1 MRLYERKVLGG
12 TESPAES
19 AHAVLL
25 YPMMLK
31 VELVK
36 YPIEMEIVN
45 NLVIFMIYHKIDSI
59 PELIQLSDEEIK
71 SKDGFESHLLQAI
84 HVIRG
89 IQLN

>member
-1 MRLYERKVLGG
+1 
-12 TESPAES
+12 
-19 AHAVLL
+19 
-25 YPMMLK
+25 
-31 VELVK
+31 
-36 YPIEMEIVN
+36 
-45 NLVIFMIYHKIDSI
+45 MIYHKIDSI